1 MCYLEEGVQTFLPIG
16 NQLTLPVEVKQ
27 NIESIRIRVGSNIFD
42 PLVVV
47 ELYTEDNEIHLL
59 IKKEGEENDMII
71 KKVD

>member
-27 NIESIRIRVGSNIFD
+27 NIESIRIRVGSSIFD

-59 IKKEGEENDMII
+59 IKKEGEKNDMII